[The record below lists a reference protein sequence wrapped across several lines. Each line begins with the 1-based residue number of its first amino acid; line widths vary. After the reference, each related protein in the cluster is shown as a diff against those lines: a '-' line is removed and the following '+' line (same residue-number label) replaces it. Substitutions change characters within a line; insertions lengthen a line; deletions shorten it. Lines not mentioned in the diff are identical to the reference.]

1 MQDCKWR
8 CRRSGIR
15 GLLVALLALS
25 GSACAVPLPSPSPYK
40 PTMPVLTIEQYES
53 CVVVEAE
60 SQREMQTMCV
70 RLLAQE
76 YGEIVIEFRAM
87 CLALGH
93 GADYCGTA
101 EVRMEPSMMV
111 PVRDQIGGCFPVE
124 LQGQ

>member
-1 MQDCKWR
+1 MLGC
-8 CRRSGIR
+8 I
-15 GLLVALLALS
+15 LAAS
-25 GSACAVPLPSPSPYK
+25 VSACAVPLINPSAYK
-40 PTMPVLTIEQYES
+40 PKIPDLTIEQYES

-60 SQREMQTMCV
+60 SQREMVTTCV

-101 EVRMEPSMMV
+101 ETRMEPSLMV
-111 PVRDQIGGCFPVE
+111 PVIEQIGKGCFPVE
-124 LQGQ
+124 IQGQ